1 VSKPPTTGLH
11 PSATHEALLGVIAA
25 SPDDLEQRW
34 RDLQPLDLDRIENGS
49 MPLLLLL
56 YERLRVAA
64 IDDPLLP
71 RLRGAYRNV
80 WYRNQLQM
88 NRLPDALERAGHG
101 AIVFGDLV
109 VATRYYGDS
118 GLRLITRLEFMS
130 AAARPIVGCDQI
142 VHRGAPPH
150 LAGPTRRH
158 ALYVAFEGR
167 KEERRIGSET
177 VATLEAGDEL
187 LLACASGVAAMPA
200 PPLQWLLDVWQ
211 ILRSGRVTDPIR
223 VAADAEAVG
232 IALQLR
238 DTVTYLTE
246 LDRTLDAAS
255 LSAALLATPIRRRDR
270 VAHRLSGSLPGRT
283 SSARYILGSYL
294 RLTRLEPTRKVVV
307 GLPAHLAEQWGVR
320 PVEVAWVAARK
331 ATSRATTWWRRG
343 SA

>member
-1 VSKPPTTGLH
+1 LR
-11 PSATHEALLGVIAA
+11 PSSTHEALLRVIAA

-34 RDLQPLDLDRIENGS
+34 CDLQPLDLDRIENGS

-56 YERLRVAA
+56 YDRLRVAG

-88 NRLPDALERAGHG
+88 RSLPEALERAGHG
-101 AIVFGDLV
+101 ALVFGDLA
-109 VATRYYGDS
+109 VATRYYRDS

-130 AAARPIVGCDQI
+130 AAARPMADSDQI
-142 VHRGAPPH
+142 VHHGAPLH

-158 ALYVAFEGR
+158 ALYDAFEGR

-177 VATLEAGDEL
+177 VATIEAGDEL
-187 LLACASGVAAMPA
+187 LLACASGVAAVPA

-223 VAADAEAVG
+223 VAADAETAG

-238 DTVTYLTE
+238 DTVAYLAE

-255 LSAALLATPIRRRDR
+255 LSAALLAIPIRRRDR
-270 VAHRLSGSLPGRT
+270 VADRLSRSRPGRT
-283 SSARYILGSYL
+283 SSARCILGSYL
-294 RLTRLEPTRKVVV
+294 RFTRLEPSWKVAA
-307 GLPAHLAEQWGVR
+307 GFPAHLAEQWGVR

-331 ATSRATTWWRRG
+331 AASRATTP
-343 SA
+343 